1 MTEMAIVSV
10 RKARLQHEME
20 KGNRK
25 ARTALELYENPN
37 DFFSTIQIF
46 ITLVGVI
53 TGAVGA
59 SAFEKK
65 QTSGSNGNGYV

>member
-25 ARTALELYENPN
+25 ARTALSCMKIRMT
-37 DFFSTIQIF
+37 FSTIQIF

-59 SAFEKK
+59 CLSVPWPIYWQRFPF
-65 QTSGSNGNGYV
+65 SPP